1 MSRRFSSLEFKD
13 EVRVSN
19 ELDKATAYL
28 QWSMVAIGIIVLLL
42 AAIKFFYF
50 ECNFYQVEFTHGDSY
65 YVEKGSWKVHDD
77 GKIEFRSWLWNRKV
91 EGYDYRIIEPI
102 FK

>member
-1 MSRRFSSLEFKD
+1 MSRRFNSLEFK
-13 EVRVSN
+13 N
-19 ELDKATAYL
+19 EISLSDKLDKTTSYL
-28 QWSMVAIGIIVLLL
+28 QWSIAAIFIVFFLL

>member
-1 MSRRFSSLEFKD
+1 MSRRFNSLEFKD
-13 EVRVSN
+13 EIRLSK
-19 ELDKATAYL
+19 ELDRATFYL
-28 QWSMVAIGIIVLLL
+28 QCSIAAIFIIFIIL

-65 YVEKGSWKVHDD
+65 YVEKGAWKVHDD
-77 GKIEFRSWLWNRKV
+77 GKIEFKSWLWNRKV